1 VHGTLGMV
9 GIRALGAPWP
19 ILLLLRIRF
28 ARATTVPPALQPRP
42 RRAGR
47 GARLLLALALVTG
60 GALAAPPDPADQ
72 ASADCLAALLRQ
84 LGWRIDA
91 TTAAQPRVLPGA
103 PCTRAS
109 LADAQAQGDLQVALP
124 AQWSAAQRREAL
136 RALLDTPATQC
147 GYFLRLGAATQSAVA
162 RLQGNPGYRFS
173 ALQLGWIGF
182 GPGGAQRQG
191 WQRFRSFGRGYRPAH
206 GNARAIEAFYSGRVR
221 SECGVG
227 RQIAQLATQRELY
240 GDAGFDRAFS
250 ADELSIGT
258 FLTLHRTDSILLGTH
273 AGDFFADGKAVKTS
287 QLGRAAFLG
296 APGFIAHVFERR
308 YLDDINNQAENFVV
322 VAVSAEAAAALRAH
336 GGLAYYDRS
345 NRRIWELAQAL
356 RGGGRERFETLLF
369 ARDPML
375 RATLSPAQRSVLAQ
389 IDTLL
394 DDPFYRGFEVYVH
407 PKGTKPIGY
416 HVARLLDRNPRTP
429 FAIDLTLHNLHTT
442 LYRRWRDQQLQDC
455 AQASR
460 GAVSTPPP

>member
-1 VHGTLGMV
+1 MTVPTPNPPTPH
-9 GIRALGAPWP
+9 RC
-19 ILLLLRIRF
+19 RF
-28 ARATTVPPALQPRP
+28 A
-42 RRAGR
+42 
-47 GARLLLALALVTG
+47 ARLLLMLVMALASG
-60 GALAAPPDPADQ
+60 AALAATPEPADQ

-84 LGWRIDA
+84 LGWRIDS
-91 TTAAQPRVLPGA
+91 TPAAQPRLLPGS
-103 PCTRAS
+103 PCDRSS
-109 LADAQAQGDLQVALP
+109 LADAQAHGDLQAALP
-124 AQWSAAQRREAL
+124 AQWTPAQRRDAL
-136 RALLDTPATQC
+136 RALLQTPATQC
-147 GYFLRLGAATQSAVA
+147 GYFLLLGAATQRAVA

-191 WQRFRSFGRGYRPAH
+191 WQRFRSFGRGYRPAQ
-206 GNARAIEAFYSGRVR
+206 GNARAIEAFYSGHVR

-240 GDAGFDRAFS
+240 GDAGFDQAFS
-250 ADELSIGT
+250 AGELSIGT
-258 FLTLHRTDSILLGTH
+258 FLTLHDTDSILLGAH
-273 AGDFFADGKAVKTS
+273 AGAFFADGKAVKTA
-287 QLGRAAFLG
+287 QLGGAAFLG

-322 VAVSAEAAAALRAH
+322 VAVSADAAAALRRH
-336 GGLAYYDRS
+336 GGFAHYDAS

-356 RGGGRERFETLLF
+356 RGRGRERFEKLLF
-369 ARDPML
+369 ERDPAL

-389 IDTLL
+389 IDALL

-442 LYRRWRDQQLQDC
+442 LYQRWRDHQLQAC
-455 AQASR
+455 AQAARTQS
-460 GAVSTPPP
+460 P

>member
-1 VHGTLGMV
+1 MT
-9 GIRALGAPWP
+9 AP
-19 ILLLLRIRF
+19 
-28 ARATTVPPALQPRP
+28 TALQQPL
-42 RRAGR
+42 RRRRVA
-47 GARLLLALALVTG
+47 ARLLLALALATG
-60 GALAAPPDPADQ
+60 AALAAPPQAADQ

-84 LGWRIDA
+84 LGWRIDS
-91 TTAAQPRVLPGA
+91 TPAAQPRLLPGA
-103 PCTRAS
+103 PCARSS
-109 LADAQAQGDLQVALP
+109 LADAQAHGDLQAALP
-124 AQWSAAQRREAL
+124 AQWDQAQRRDAL
-136 RALLDTPATQC
+136 RALLQAPATHC
-147 GYFLRLGAATQSAVA
+147 GYFLLLGAATQRAVTQ
-162 RLQGNPGYRFS
+162 LQGNPGYRFS

-182 GPGGAQRQG
+182 GPGGARRQG
-191 WQRFRSFGRGYRPAH
+191 WQRFRSFGRGYRPLQ

-240 GDAGFDRAFS
+240 GAAGFDRAFS
-250 ADELSIGT
+250 AGELSIGT
-258 FLTLHRTDSILLGTH
+258 FLTLHDTDSILLGAH
-273 AGDFFADGKAVKTS
+273 AGEFFADGKAAKTS
-287 QLGRAAFLG
+287 QLGGAAFLG

-322 VAVSAEAAAALRAH
+322 VAVGAEAAALRTH
-336 GGLAYYDRS
+336 GGFAYYDAS

-356 RGGGRERFETLLF
+356 RGPGRKRFEKLLF
-369 ARDPML
+369 ERDPVL

-389 IDTLL
+389 LDALL

-407 PKGTKPIGY
+407 PMGRQPIGY

-455 AQASR
+455 AQAAQAQS
-460 GAVSTPPP
+460 P